1 MCKIK
6 FLTVVFIIVIISIVG
21 CNKVDKLEEPK
32 IVPLVKIGDI
42 TISKDEFIRR
52 SEYTI
57 RPIYAKGNLNIHKKI
72 ILNSLIA
79 EKLMALEVNE
89 DSLFQ
94 NNENLNNYITGRKN
108 QAIRQMHYYNIGTK
122 QVKIDSHEI
131 ARIYDKAGRK
141 YQVVFLNMPSVKLA
155 EEFLKFIKVEG
166 VSFRDG
172 VIEITGEDKLP
183 IQEISYD
190 NVEIPEI
197 HEILFNS
204 DIDKNQ
210 IYGPIKTL
218 AGSSILFQVVTWK
231 DTKVITDEQVKLRY
245 SDVSEKVTRLEAD
258 KIYSEYVYELM
269 SGRKMDFNRDTFIRL
284 ATLYGKLYSIT
295 NKNNKEMLNKEMW
308 GKDADFQEIDTL
320 QQGFEDLKNARL
332 FSLDGENWTVEMFQ
346 QELNTHPLVFRKD
359 DIKGSEFPAQF
370 RFAIADLIRDKFIT
384 EDAYQKGYG
393 DLNSVQTYTNMWQD
407 NVTSQFYRDK
417 YLHENNFDGNF
428 SADYMKAI
436 NQHLNILTDS
446 LQAKYSHQI
455 YIDTD
460 LFNDIQLTNID
471 LFAMQNNVPYPV
483 VVPNFPILTNDNKL
497 DYGNKIKD

>member
-258 KIYSEYVYELM
+258 K
-269 SGRKMDFNRDTFIRL
+269 
-284 ATLYGKLYSIT
+284 
-295 NKNNKEMLNKEMW
+295 
-308 GKDADFQEIDTL
+308 
-320 QQGFEDLKNARL
+320 
-332 FSLDGENWTVEMFQ
+332 
-346 QELNTHPLVFRKD
+346 
-359 DIKGSEFPAQF
+359 
-370 RFAIADLIRDKFIT
+370 
-384 EDAYQKGYG
+384 
-393 DLNSVQTYTNMWQD
+393 
-407 NVTSQFYRDK
+407 
-417 YLHENNFDGNF
+417 
-428 SADYMKAI
+428 
-436 NQHLNILTDS
+436 
-446 LQAKYSHQI
+446 
-455 YIDTD
+455 
-460 LFNDIQLTNID
+460 
-471 LFAMQNNVPYPV
+471 
-483 VVPNFPILTNDNKL
+483 
-497 DYGNKIKD
+497 